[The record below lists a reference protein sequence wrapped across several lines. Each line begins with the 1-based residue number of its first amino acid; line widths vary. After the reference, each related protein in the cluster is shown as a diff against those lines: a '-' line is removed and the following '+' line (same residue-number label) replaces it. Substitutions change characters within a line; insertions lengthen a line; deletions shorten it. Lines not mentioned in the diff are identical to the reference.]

1 MRLGTNNAKS
11 ILTKLRSMG
20 SGLNFYQKEKML
32 SNITKLSVKE
42 KIGYGLGDTASNLYF
57 QMYINFLLFF
67 YTDVFGIPA
76 AAAGTL
82 FMVSRFW
89 DAVNDPMMGIIADRT
104 NTKWGKFRPY
114 LLWIMFP
121 LAVIGVLM
129 FTTPDLSTSGKI
141 VYAYI
146 TYILM
151 MMAYTAINIPYS
163 ALMGVLSPHSTERTS
178 ASTYRFVLA
187 FVGAFII
194 QGLTLPLVNFT
205 GQESEGYSLA
215 NQVVTISETGTKASK
230 IIIEAT
236 DGEETTTTNFLVKVD
251 KADPLAPKSNE
262 ALDPLTLR
270 EGFKKY
276 SIELSEIFTL
286 SKQGKL
292 EFKTKS
298 SDEDV
303 ATATL
308 ENDNHVIIEEKG
320 IGRTEVT
327 VTAIYNN
334 YQKTDYSFSL
344 NVLEEGNTL
353 PQLVAPLDE
362 LTYDLAEETETI
374 DLANYFEDDEPL
386 TFRTDA
392 ENKKA
397 VLTETRNGTTKL
409 MLQDPGISKVTVTAN
424 DGRGGIIETSF
435 FVNVKSSAND
445 APAVYKKPENMELE
459 EGFDEVKVDI
469 SQAFKDLDGDNL
481 TFSITKVNMAK
492 GFPITM
498 GFFGVLAMI
507 LFYIT
512 FATTKERVHPSVEQK
527 ASLKND
533 FKDLLGNKPWMILL
547 VMGIFTLGYVII
559 RMGTIMYY
567 FKYYI
572 GNELLAA
579 AFMVTGTVAVIA
591 GTASTQYL
599 SKILGKKKLYLIVMG
614 LSSILTILFYYVPK
628 DQIFMI
634 FAVHILISLVMA
646 PQAPLLW
653 AMYADTADYS
663 QWKNGRRATGLIFS
677 AATFSQKFGM
687 AIGGG
692 IAGYLLSM
700 FDFEPNVVQSPETI
714 TGIKLMMS
722 YIPAGATIIA
732 TLAALFYP
740 LDDKTMMD
748 IEKDLE
754 KRNSEK

>member
-1 MRLGTNNAKS
+1 
-11 ILTKLRSMG
+11 
-20 SGLNFYQKEKML
+20 ML

-89 DAVNDPMMGIIADRT
+89 DAVNDPMMGVIADRT
-104 NTKWGKFRPY
+104 DTKWGKFRPY

-187 FVGAFII
+187 FVGAFIV
-194 QGLTLPLVNFT
+194 QGLTLPLVNLT
-205 GQESEGYSLA
+205 GQESEGCTIN
-215 NQVVTISETGTKASK
+215 NQVITLTETGTKASK
-230 IIIEAT
+230 IIIEAD
-236 DGEETTTTNFLVKVD
+236 DGQESTTTNFLVKVEEPD
-251 KADPLAPKSNE
+251 SLAPKLNE
-262 ALDPLTLR
+262 SVDRLNLTQ
-270 EGFKKY
+270 GFTTHTMA
-276 SIELSEIFTL
+276 LSEMFTL
-286 SKQGKL
+286 SDQGEL
-292 EFKTKS
+292 EFRAKS
-298 SDEDV
+298 SDEEV
-303 ATATL
+303 ATVSL
-308 ENDNHVIIEEKG
+308 EKDHRLQIQEQGVGQTK
-320 IGRTEVT
+320 VT
-327 VTAIYNN
+327 VTAIYNK
-334 YQKTDYSFSL
+334 YQKTDYTFWV
-344 NVLEEGNTL
+344 NILEEGNQ
-353 PQLVAPLDE
+353 PPELVAQLDE
-362 LTYDLAEETETI
+362 LTYDLEEETKTI
-374 DLANYFEDDEPL
+374 NLNTYFEDDEPL
-386 TFRTDA
+386 TFHTDA
-392 ENKKA
+392 ENKK
-397 VLTETRNGTTKL
+397 VVITETSNGRMKL
-409 MLQDPGISKVTVTAN
+409 ELKNPGISKVTVTAN
-424 DGRGGIIETSF
+424 DHRGGITETDF
-435 FVNVKSSAND
+435 YVNVKSAEND
-445 APAVYKKPENMELE
+445 PPAVYVKPENMELT
-459 EGFDEVKVDI
+459 EGYGETKIDV

-481 TFSITKVNMAK
+481 SLSVTKVNMAK

-498 GFFGVLAMI
+498 GIFGVLAMI

-512 FATTKERVHPSVEQK
+512 FASTKERVHPSIEQK
-527 ASLKND
+527 TSLKND
-533 FKDLLGNKPWMILL
+533 LKDLLGNKPWMILL
-547 VMGIFTLGYVII
+547 LMGIFTLGYVII

-599 SKILGKKKLYLIVMG
+599 SKLLGKKKLYLIVMG
-614 LSSILTILFYYVPK
+614 LSSLLTILFYYVPK

-663 QWKNGRRATGLIFS
+663 EWKNGRRATGLIFS

-692 IAGYLLSM
+692 IAGWLLSM

-714 TGIKLMMS
+714 NGIKLMMS

-732 TLAALFYP
+732 TVAALFYP
-740 LDDKTMMD
+740 LDDTTMAN
-748 IEKDLE
+748 IEKELE
-754 KRNSEK
+754 QRNKDN

>member
-1 MRLGTNNAKS
+1 M
-11 ILTKLRSMG
+11 
-20 SGLNFYQKEKML
+20 

-89 DAVNDPMMGIIADRT
+89 DAVNDPMMGVIADRT
-104 NTKWGKFRPY
+104 DTKWGKFRPY

-187 FVGAFII
+187 FVGAFIV
-194 QGLTLPLVNFT
+194 QGLTLPLVNLT
-205 GQESEGYSLA
+205 GQESEGCTIN
-215 NQVVTISETGTKASK
+215 NQVITLTETGTKASK
-230 IIIEAT
+230 IIIEAD
-236 DGEETTTTNFLVKVD
+236 DGQESTTTNFLVKVEEPD
-251 KADPLAPKSNE
+251 SLAPKLNE
-262 ALDPLTLR
+262 SVDRLNLTQ
-270 EGFKKY
+270 GFTTHTMA
-276 SIELSEIFTL
+276 LSEMFTL
-286 SKQGKL
+286 SDQGEL
-292 EFKTKS
+292 EFRAKS
-298 SDEDV
+298 SDEEV
-303 ATATL
+303 ATVSL
-308 ENDNHVIIEEKG
+308 EKDHRLQIQEQGVGQTK
-320 IGRTEVT
+320 VT
-327 VTAIYNN
+327 VTAIYNK
-334 YQKTDYSFSL
+334 YQKTDYTFWV
-344 NVLEEGNTL
+344 NILEEGNQ
-353 PQLVAPLDE
+353 PPELVAQLDE
-362 LTYDLAEETETI
+362 LTYDLEEETKTI
-374 DLANYFEDDEPL
+374 NLNTYFEDDEPL
-386 TFRTDA
+386 TFHTDA
-392 ENKKA
+392 ENKK
-397 VLTETRNGTTKL
+397 VVITETSNGRMKL
-409 MLQDPGISKVTVTAN
+409 ELKNPGISKVTVTAN
-424 DGRGGIIETSF
+424 DHRGGITETDF
-435 FVNVKSSAND
+435 YVNVKSAEND
-445 APAVYKKPENMELE
+445 PPAVYVKPENMELT
-459 EGFDEVKVDI
+459 EGYGETKIDV

-481 TFSITKVNMAK
+481 SLSVTKVNMAK

-498 GFFGVLAMI
+498 GIFGVLAMI

-512 FATTKERVHPSVEQK
+512 FASTKERVHPSIEQK
-527 ASLKND
+527 TSLKND
-533 FKDLLGNKPWMILL
+533 LKDLLGNKPWMILL
-547 VMGIFTLGYVII
+547 LMGIFTLGYVII

-599 SKILGKKKLYLIVMG
+599 SKLLGKKKLYLIVMG
-614 LSSILTILFYYVPK
+614 LSSLLTILFYYVPK

-663 QWKNGRRATGLIFS
+663 EWKNGRRATGLIFS

-692 IAGYLLSM
+692 IAGWLLSM

-714 TGIKLMMS
+714 NGIKLMMS

-732 TLAALFYP
+732 TVAALFYP
-740 LDDKTMMD
+740 LDDTTMAN
-748 IEKDLE
+748 IEKELE
-754 KRNSEK
+754 QRNKDN

>member
-1 MRLGTNNAKS
+1 MRKALSQSYGF
-11 ILTKLRSMG
+11 RG
-20 SGLNFYQKEKML
+20 SGLNFYQKEKVL

-89 DAVNDPMMGIIADRT
+89 DAVNDPMMGVIADRT
-104 NTKWGKFRPY
+104 DTKWGKFRPY

-194 QGLTLPLVNFT
+194 QGLTLPLVNLT
-205 GQESEGYSLA
+205 GQESEGCTIN
-215 NQVVTISETGTKASK
+215 NQVITLTETGTKASK
-230 IIIEAT
+230 IIIEAD
-236 DGEETTTTNFLVKVD
+236 DGQETTTTNFLVKVEEP
-251 KADPLAPKSNE
+251 DPLAPKLKESVDRLN
-262 ALDPLTLR
+262 LTR
-270 EGFKKY
+270 GFATHTMA
-276 SIELSEIFTL
+276 LSEMFTL
-286 SKQGKL
+286 SNQGEL
-292 EFKTKS
+292 EFRVKS
-298 SDEDV
+298 SDEEV
-303 ATATL
+303 ATVSL
-308 ENDNHVIIEEKG
+308 EKDKRLKIQEQGVGQAK
-320 IGRTEVT
+320 VT
-327 VTAIYNN
+327 VTAIYNK
-334 YQKTDYSFSL
+334 YQKTDYTFWA
-344 NVLEEGNTL
+344 NILEEGNQ
-353 PQLVAPLDE
+353 PPELVARLDE
-362 LTYDLAEETETI
+362 LTYDLEEETKII
-374 DLANYFEDDEPL
+374 DLNTYFEDDEPL
-386 TFRTDA
+386 TFHTDA
-392 ENKKA
+392 DNKK
-397 VLTETRNGTTKL
+397 VVITETSNGRTKL
-409 MLQDPGISKVTVTAN
+409 ELKNPGISKVTVTAN
-424 DGRGGIIETSF
+424 DHRGGITETDF
-435 FVNVKSSAND
+435 YVHVKSAEND
-445 APAVYKKPENMELE
+445 PPAVYIKPENMELT
-459 EGFDEVKVDI
+459 EGYGKTKIDV

-481 TFSITKVNMAK
+481 SLSVTKVNMAK

-498 GFFGVLAMI
+498 AIFGVLAMI

-512 FATTKERVHPSVEQK
+512 FATTKERVHPSTEQK
-527 ASLKND
+527 TSLKND
-533 FKDLLGNKPWMILL
+533 LKDLLGNKPWMILL
-547 VMGIFTLGYVII
+547 LMGIFTLGYVII

-599 SKILGKKKLYLIVMG
+599 SKLLGKKKLYLMVMG

-663 QWKNGRRATGLIFS
+663 EWKNGRRATGLIFS

-692 IAGYLLSM
+692 IAGWLLSM
-700 FDFEPNVVQSPETI
+700 FNFEPNVVQSPETI

-732 TLAALFYP
+732 TVAALFYP
-740 LDDKTMMD
+740 LDDTTMAN
-748 IEKDLE
+748 IEKELE
-754 KRNSEK
+754 QRNKDN